1 MNGDQPISWLM
12 FFTLASGVVIVGW
25 VFLNFIKSRSNRAV
39 AADTLEGNGHGRGA
53 APDGALPELIGITV
67 FAFIAMGLL
76 TLGVANKPGTATA
89 QVTQPVGDPGA
100 APRAGTTTGM
110 AQQPG
115 TPNQPKQ
122 YQPAN
127 PGTDNRVA
135 PTGSD
140 AGTGSAPGN
149 TGTPNKQ

>member
-76 TLGVANKPGTATA
+76 AFGVHSKPGIATA
-89 QVTQPVGDPGA
+89 EVASPVGDTSA
-100 APRAGTTTGM
+100 TPRAGTTTGM

-122 YQPAN
+122 YQPSN

-140 AGTGSAPGN
+140 TGVGSSPGN
-149 TGTPNKQ
+149 TGNPTK

>member
-12 FFTLASGVVIVGW
+12 FFTLAAGVVIVGF
-25 VFLNFIKSRSNRAV
+25 VFLNFIKSRSNRAI
-39 AADTLEGNGHGRGA
+39 AADTLEGNGSGRGA
-53 APDGALPELIGITV
+53 APDGALPELIAVTV

-76 TLGVANKPGTATA
+76 AGGVSSRPGTETA
-89 QVTQPVGDPGA
+89 QNTAPVGNSGT
-100 APRAGTTTGM
+100 APRTTTGM

-115 TPNQPKQ
+115 SQNQPKQ
-122 YQPAN
+122 YQPSN

-140 AGTGSAPGN
+140 TGMGSAPGN
-149 TGTPNKQ
+149 TGNPVK